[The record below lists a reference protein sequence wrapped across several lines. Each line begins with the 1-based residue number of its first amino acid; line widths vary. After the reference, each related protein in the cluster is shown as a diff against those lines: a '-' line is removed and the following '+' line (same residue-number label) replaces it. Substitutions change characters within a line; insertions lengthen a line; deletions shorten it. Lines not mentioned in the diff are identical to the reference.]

1 MYIHVRFW
9 ENIHIYPPRPV
20 IISPAVTWKRTW
32 IFQSSLSS
40 TVLPSRAHAECNGT
54 VKMATN
60 KQLQSHTLYCIHL
73 YTALILRVKIL
84 PIWARTDK
92 CTSMKWFDSHTQAW
106 EKDGSKF
113 YIHLTSSLQHLVG
126 DPQLEEL
133 EHEGI
138 VARVL
143 WWYRGIQGIL

>member
-1 MYIHVRFW
+1 MLDSGRIYIYTRPDPLSFLRLWRGSALGFSNHHFLRQFCLREPMPSVMAQWKWQQTNNYSHIHCTVYICIRHLFCESKSFRFG
-9 ENIHIYPPRPV
+9 R
-20 IISPAVTWKRTW
+20 
-32 IFQSSLSS
+32 
-40 TVLPSRAHAECNGT
+40 
-54 VKMATN
+54 
-60 KQLQSHTLYCIHL
+60 
-73 YTALILRVKIL
+73 
-84 PIWARTDK
+84 RTDK